1 MIGRVRHA
9 RNFAASFDF
18 KKSGTFLSVPGWRR
32 IKANTDGSFSTIVG
46 QTLFLDG
53 HLMKHKT
60 LLLRQSTETMADYRK
75 TKRVS
80 GNRFRTLLIRKFT
93 LYVKKSYQHE
103 ETHLIEFLPDI
114 SVSQISEFC
123 RYLNLKSII

>member
-1 MIGRVRHA
+1 MRHA

-18 KKSGTFLSVPGWRR
+18 KISANFLGAPGWKR

-46 QTLFLDG
+46 LTLFLDG

-103 ETHLIEFLPDI
+103 ETHLIEFSPEI
-114 SVSQISEFC
+114 SVPQISEFC

>member
-1 MIGRVRHA
+1 MRHV

-18 KKSGTFLSVPGWRR
+18 KISGNFLGAPGWKR

-46 QTLFLDG
+46 LTLFLDG

-103 ETHLIEFLPDI
+103 DTHLNEFSPEI
-114 SVSQISEFC
+114 SVPQISEFC
-123 RYLNLKSII
+123 RYLNLKSVI

>member
-1 MIGRVRHA
+1 MRHA

-18 KKSGTFLSVPGWRR
+18 KISGNFLGVPGWKR

-46 QTLFLDG
+46 LTLFLDG
-53 HLMKHKT
+53 HLMKYKT
-60 LLLRQSTETMADYRK
+60 LLLRQSTETMADCRK

-103 ETHLIEFLPDI
+103 ETHLIEFLPEI
-114 SVSQISEFC
+114 SVPQISEFC